1 MSDTQAAKGGEGMT
15 RHLGLSTAVALG
27 VGTTIGSG
35 IFTSVGA
42 VAGAA
47 GTPFLT
53 ILAFL
58 IGGLI
63 MIPQNLI
70 YAEYSTAYSEDGGQF
85 VYFREAGWPFLAMF
99 FIWSCWWGSDP
110 VGIAIMA
117 LTVANYLA
125 FFTGWSATVVS
136 VIACLL
142 IIFFT
147 WLHMCHKHAGAK
159 WQNFITA
166 FKVVP
171 FLLLVLTGL
180 FFINGGNFDAAPV
193 ASSAAASGS
202 VLTALIAGVAAT
214 TWSYDGMQTCVTMGG
229 EVKNPKKNMPIALI
243 GTVFVV
249 TLLYVLLSVSATGL
263 VDIESLAASEA
274 PIAMAFSQIPM
285 IGEHA
290 GTIAAILAVIVVTG
304 SLSSLIM
311 FQARGE
317 MKAAQEGYWWRSWG
331 KIDPKY
337 DSPVISMLW
346 QSGFALV
353 LVWATTIQDLVAIFT
368 FICLLRNAL
377 LFCAWFSLRKKDNYH
392 PTFKAPGGPVMA
404 ILAIVPSLILMYG
417 ELGGIISGEVPL
429 FSFNPISAGIL
440 IVISAVPFFLHWRR
454 VNADIIEAAEERRSA
469 AIERRVAAEAVATE
483 ATPDASDTADASD
496 TPDPKG
502 DGE

>member
-1 MSDTQAAKGGEGMT
+1 MSGNKEVVKGGEGME
-15 RHLGLSTAVALG
+15 RHLGLSTAIALG

-42 VAGAA
+42 VAAAA
-47 GTPFLT
+47 GAPLLT

-58 IGGLI
+58 LGGII

-85 VYFREAGWPFLAMF
+85 VYFREAGWPFMAMF
-99 FIWSCWWGSDP
+99 FIWSCWWASDP

-125 FFTGWSATVVS
+125 FFTGWSSMVVS

-166 FKVVP
+166 FKVIP
-171 FLLLVLTGL
+171 FLLLVVVGL
-180 FFINGGNFDAAPV
+180 FFISGGNFGAAPV
-193 ASSAAASGS
+193 ASSAAASGNIFG
-202 VLTALIAGVAAT
+202 AMIAGVAAT

-229 EVKNPKKNMPIALI
+229 EVKNPKRNMPIALI
-243 GTVFVV
+243 GTVFAV
-249 TLLYVLLSVSATGL
+249 TLLYVLLSVSAVGL
-263 VDIESLAASEA
+263 VDIDVLAASDA
-274 PIAMAFSQIPM
+274 PVAEAFSHIPG
-285 IGEHA
+285 IGTQA
-290 GTIAAILAVIVVTG
+290 GTVAAILAVVVVTG

-337 DSPVISMLW
+337 DSPVVSMLW

-353 LVWATTIQDLVAIFT
+353 LVWATSIQSLVAIFT

-377 LFCAWFSLRKKDNYH
+377 LFCAWFSLKRKSNYH

-404 ILAIVPSLILMYG
+404 ILAIVPSLILMFG
-417 ELGGIISGEVPL
+417 ELSGIISVEVPL

-440 IVISAVPFFLHWRR
+440 VVISALPFFLRWRR
-454 VNADIIEAAEERRSA
+454 VNADIIEEAEARRNAEIKKEVAEEA
-469 AIERRVAAEAVATE
+469 AVQ
-483 ATPDASDTADASD
+483 
-496 TPDPKG
+496 
-502 DGE
+502 

>member
-1 MSDTQAAKGGEGMT
+1 MSDKVKTVKGGEGMA
-15 RHLGLSTAVALG
+15 RHLGLSTVIALG

-47 GTPFLT
+47 GTPILA

-63 MIPQNLI
+63 MIPQNLM

-85 VYFREAGWPFLAMF
+85 VYFREAGWPFMAMF

-125 FFTGWSATVVS
+125 FFTGWSATTVS

-147 WLHMCHKHAGAK
+147 WLHMCRKHQGAL

-171 FLLLVLTGL
+171 FLLLVLAGL

-193 ASSAAASGS
+193 ATSASSTGNIAA
-202 VLTALIAGVAAT
+202 ALIAGIAAT

-243 GTVFVV
+243 GTVGVV
-249 TLLYVLLSVSATGL
+249 TLLYVLLSISAVGL
-263 VDIESLAASEA
+263 VDINTLAAADA
-274 PIAMAFSQIPM
+274 PVAEAFSMIPA
-285 IGEHA
+285 IGTQA
-290 GTIAAILAVIVVTG
+290 GNIAAILAVVVVTG

-331 KIDPKY
+331 KIDSKY

-353 LVWATTIQDLVAIFT
+353 LVWLTAIQDLVAIFT

-377 LFCAWFSLRKKDNYH
+377 LFCAWFPLHKKANYH

-404 ILAIVPSLILMYG
+404 LLAIVPSLILMFG
-417 ELGGIISGEVPL
+417 ELSGILSGEVPL

-440 IVISAVPFFLHWRR
+440 IVVSAIPFFFHWRK
-454 VNADIIEAAEERRSA
+454 VNADIIQGAEERRNA
-469 AIERRVAAEAVATE
+469 EIKEEVAEELAET
-483 ATPDASDTADASD
+483 AS
-496 TPDPKG
+496 K
-502 DGE
+502 

>member
-1 MSDTQAAKGGEGMT
+1 MSDSKEVVKGGEGME
-15 RHLGLSTAVALG
+15 RHLGLSTAIALG

-47 GTPFLT
+47 GTPLLT

-85 VYFREAGWPFLAMF
+85 VYFREAGWPFMAMF
-99 FIWSCWWGSDP
+99 FVWSCWWASDP
-110 VGIAIMA
+110 VGIAIMG

-125 FFTGWSATVVS
+125 FFTGWSSVTVS
-136 VIACLL
+136 VVACLL

-166 FKVVP
+166 FKVIP
-171 FLLLVLTGL
+171 FLLLVLAGL
-180 FFINGGNFDAAPV
+180 FFINGGNLEAAPV
-193 ASSAAASGS
+193 SSSAAAHGGIF
-202 VLTALIAGVAAT
+202 AAMIAGIAAT

-249 TLLYVLLSVSATGL
+249 TLLYVLLSVSAVGL
-263 VDIESLAASEA
+263 VDIDTLAASDA
-274 PIAMAFSQIPM
+274 PVAEAFSHIPG
-285 IGEHA
+285 IGSQA
-290 GTIAAILAVIVVTG
+290 GNIAAILAVIVVTG

-353 LVWATTIQDLVAIFT
+353 LVWATSIQDLVAIFT

-377 LFCAWFSLRKKDNYH
+377 LFCAWFPLQKKSNYH

-404 ILAIVPSLILMYG
+404 ILAIVPSLILMFG

-440 IVISAVPFFLHWRR
+440 VVISAVPFYLHWKK
-454 VNADIIEAAEERRSA
+454 VNADIIEAAEARRNA
-469 AIERRVAAEAVATE
+469 EIREEVAEE
-483 ATPDASDTADASD
+483 ATV
-496 TPDPKG
+496 
-502 DGE
+502 EQ

>member
-1 MSDTQAAKGGEGMT
+1 MSDAEKNVTGGEGME
-15 RHLGLSTAVALG
+15 RHLGLSTAIALG

-42 VAGAA
+42 VAGSA
-47 GTPFLT
+47 GTPLLT

-58 IGGLI
+58 LGGLI
-63 MIPQNLI
+63 MIPQNLV

-85 VYFREAGWPFLAMF
+85 VYFREAGWPFMAMF
-99 FIWSCWWGSDP
+99 FIWSCWWATDP

-125 FFTGWSATVVS
+125 FFTGWSSVVVS
-136 VIACLL
+136 IVACLL

-147 WLHMCHKHAGAK
+147 WLHMCHKHQGAA

-166 FKVVP
+166 FKVIP
-171 FLLLVLTGL
+171 FLLLVLVGL

-193 ASSAAASGS
+193 ASSPASTGGIGA
-202 VLTALIAGVAAT
+202 ALIAGVAAT

-229 EVKNPKKNMPIALI
+229 EVKNPKRNMPIALI

-249 TLLYVLLSVSATGL
+249 TLLYVLLSVSAVGL
-263 VDIESLAASEA
+263 VDIDTLAAADA
-274 PIAMAFSQIPM
+274 PVAEAFSMIPV
-285 IGEHA
+285 IGTQA
-290 GTIAAILAVIVVTG
+290 GNIAAILAVVVVTG

-331 KIDPKY
+331 KINPKY

-346 QSGFALV
+346 QSGFALI
-353 LVWATTIQDLVAIFT
+353 LVWATSIQDLLGIFT

-377 LFCAWFSLRKKDNYH
+377 LFCAWFPLRKKESYK
-392 PTFKAPGGPVMA
+392 PTFKAPGGPPMA
-404 ILAIVPSLILMYG
+404 ILAIVPSLVLMFG

-440 IVISAVPFFLHWRR
+440 IVISAAPFYLRWRR
-454 VNADIIEAAEERRSA
+454 VNADIIKEAEERR
-469 AIERRVAAEAVATE
+469 RRA
-483 ATPDASDTADASD
+483 
-496 TPDPKG
+496 
-502 DGE
+502 

>member
-1 MSDTQAAKGGEGMT
+1 MSDAEKNVTGGEGME
-15 RHLGLSTAVALG
+15 RHLGLSTAIALG

-42 VAGAA
+42 VAGSA

-58 IGGLI
+58 LGGLI
-63 MIPQNLI
+63 MIPQNLV

-85 VYFREAGWPFLAMF
+85 VYFREAGWPFMAMF
-99 FIWSCWWGSDP
+99 FIWSCWWATDP

-125 FFTGWSATVVS
+125 FFTGWSSVVVS
-136 VIACLL
+136 IVACLL

-147 WLHMCHKHAGAK
+147 WLHMCHKHQGAA

-166 FKVVP
+166 FKVIP
-171 FLLLVLTGL
+171 FLLLVLVGL

-193 ASSAAASGS
+193 ASSPASTGGIGA
-202 VLTALIAGVAAT
+202 ALIAGVAAT

-229 EVKNPKKNMPIALI
+229 EVKNPKRNMPIALI

-249 TLLYVLLSVSATGL
+249 TLLYVLLSVSAVGL
-263 VDIESLAASEA
+263 VDIDTLAAADA
-274 PIAMAFSQIPM
+274 PVAEAFSMIPV
-285 IGEHA
+285 IGTKA
-290 GTIAAILAVIVVTG
+290 GNIAAILAVVVVTG

-331 KIDPKY
+331 KINPKY

-346 QSGFALV
+346 QSGFALI
-353 LVWATTIQDLVAIFT
+353 LVWATSIQDLLGIFT

-377 LFCAWFSLRKKDNYH
+377 LFCAWFPLRKKESYK
-392 PTFKAPGGPVMA
+392 PTFKAPGGPPMA
-404 ILAIVPSLILMYG
+404 ILAIVPSLVLMFG

-440 IVISAVPFFLHWRR
+440 IVISAAPFYLRWRR
-454 VNADIIEAAEERRSA
+454 VNADIIKEAEERR
-469 AIERRVAAEAVATE
+469 RRA
-483 ATPDASDTADASD
+483 
-496 TPDPKG
+496 
-502 DGE
+502 